1 MCRVKVKVEEEYE
14 IVPRQGWKRSI
25 GCAELK
31 LKITLKIKLCHDKG
45 GRGAQDVPR

>member
-1 MCRVKVKVEEEYE
+1 MEEEHRMCRVNVKDKDK
-14 IVPRQGWKRSI
+14 IVPRQGWKKSI

-45 GRGAQDVPR
+45 GRGA